1 MSENYKFVKSS
12 DSKMNFIDFT
22 KKINTLKNQKLG
34 GLNAQ
39 FKMAPKLRLKYD
51 QDKIAASKPRKAG
64 VLVLFY
70 PNIKNETCFLLTK
83 RASYNGT
90 HSAQISF
97 PGGKT
102 EKSDKNL
109 QETALRETLEEVGV
123 QPLSVKIIRELTT
136 VYIPPSNF
144 LATPFLGFVNEK
156 PTLILNHEV
165 EKEIEV
171 LVSDLLDDA
180 NISAVTLDTS
190 YMEKAEVP
198 CFKIN
203 NHVIWGAT
211 GMMLSEIKELLK

>member
-1 MSENYKFVKSS
+1 
-12 DSKMNFIDFT
+12 MNFKDFT
-22 KKINTLKNQKLG
+22 KKIDALKIEKLG

-51 QDKIAASKPRKAG
+51 QDKIAASKPREAA

-102 EKSDKNL
+102 EKADTNL

-123 QPLSVKIIRELTT
+123 QPLSVKIIRELTS

-144 LATPFLGFVNEK
+144 LATPFLGFVDEK
-156 PTLILNHEV
+156 PTFILNHEV

-180 NISAVTLDTS
+180 NTSTVVLDTS
-190 YMEKAEVP
+190 YMKKTEVP

-203 NHVIWGAT
+203 NHIIWGAT